1 MSNVCFYVL
10 VVCFTFQTNSPANK
24 WIFVEGWP
32 SWRCCCDDFPVQK
45 KLFWNKK
52 NALIVFP
59 KPWSCIQMSYLF
71 PFCCFVL
78 TGIAKE
84 FRALLATS
92 GNQTLYFPKLRE
104 QENIHIKAQQ
114 HEAAR
119 QARLNKKLEKMTPV
133 EDFSDCCTRY
143 STSCACRI
151 FTLLFLIQLTLE
163 AQKVLVLLLWS
174 GNA

>member
-1 MSNVCFYVL
+1 MNVRLFKLLFLVIIISEVLKLVPPDRMLPFAPSFYKDPRSAIL
-10 VVCFTFQTNSPANK
+10 EYAN
-24 WIFVEGWP
+24 V
-32 SWRCCCDDFPVQK
+32 DFHH
-45 KLFWNKK
+45 
-52 NALIVFP
+52 
-59 KPWSCIQMSYLF
+59 
-71 PFCCFVL
+71 
-78 TGIAKE
+78 
-84 FRALLATS
+84 LLATS
-92 GNQTLYFPKLRE
+92 GNQTLHFPKLRE
-104 QENIHIKAQQ
+104 QENIYIKAQQ